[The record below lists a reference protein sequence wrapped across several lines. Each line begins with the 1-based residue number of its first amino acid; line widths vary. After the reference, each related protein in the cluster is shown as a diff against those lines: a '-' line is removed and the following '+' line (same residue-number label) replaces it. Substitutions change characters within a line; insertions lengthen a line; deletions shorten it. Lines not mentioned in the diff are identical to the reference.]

1 MNMVINN
8 QTTTDKNTIKLEV
21 LPADNSSTNKKK
33 SKVRK
38 MMVTEKEKV
47 NRFQDSVRLCCV
59 SISTGPGTGFSSFD
73 IPQGTKCFG
82 CGSTINKTRE

>member
-21 LPADNSSTNKKK
+21 LPADNSTNNNKKK

-38 MMVTEKEKV
+38 VTEKEKV

-82 CGSTINKTRE
+82 CGSTIDKTRE